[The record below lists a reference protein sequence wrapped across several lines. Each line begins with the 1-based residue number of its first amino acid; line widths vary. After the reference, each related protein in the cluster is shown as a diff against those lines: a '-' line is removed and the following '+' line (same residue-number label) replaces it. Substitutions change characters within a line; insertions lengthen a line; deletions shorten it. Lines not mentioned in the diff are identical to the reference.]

1 MNMAQM
7 SENQLKAFIHP
18 HLEQDFYVDVEVR
31 GTHIVEQVVV
41 IADFLLR
48 PKPHLIARNF
58 DDVPFALEVK
68 APTNNGQYRKGV
80 AQAASYVD
88 SLFAGVRPQFALIF
102 PHRSLFTEEER
113 KREAVTAYFHLA
125 QYFNV
130 GDFEF
135 DSTAHTWCIQ
145 FGGGR
150 YFCSEKGRGPHNLT
164 KRYTGN
170 INS

>member
-1 MNMAQM
+1 MNIAEM
-7 SENQLKAFIHP
+7 SENQLKSFVYP
-18 HLEQDFYVDVEVR
+18 YLELDFHVEVEVR
-31 GTHIVEQVVV
+31 GTHIVEQVTVV
-41 IADFLLR
+41 ADFLLR
-48 PKPHLIARNF
+48 PKPHLIAKDF
-58 DDVPFALEVK
+58 DNVPFAIEVK

-88 SLFAGVRPQFALIF
+88 SLFNNVRPQFALMF
-102 PHRSLFTEEER
+102 PQRSFFTESGHKLES
-113 KREAVTAYFHLA
+113 VTAYFHLA

-135 DSTAHTWCIQ
+135 DPRSRTWCIQ

-164 KRYTGN
+164 KRYSGN
-170 INS
+170 VNS